1 MLAPPRLEF
10 QRHREPQAVGRRQ
23 WFLQHEDGGVRLAD
37 LGEHG
42 PSGRA
47 IIVERVGYR
56 EVFLAEVGQCV
67 LDLQRS
73 TGGELDTGEDGVPVG
88 RAARAVA
95 SQTVV
100 GKGFE
105 TDCGDRLEGG
115 RCDDRVRVRV
125 GIRASGHHGA
135 VAEPGQYVV
144 EPTALA
150 TQGGTP
156 YTVFGPFRRR
166 WDDAGR
172 RRIHDAPRRIAGP
185 PRIGGEGLPS
195 ASDLGRTKQ
204 RPEVP
209 QPIAEGGETAGLA
222 AARRWLDG
230 PIAHYADRHDR
241 LAGGTSELSPH
252 LRWGTISARWL
263 EARARVL
270 SGEGPA
276 AFVRQLAWR
285 DFFAHV
291 YRHHPEDRHREHQA
305 RYRDLHWEHDPDG
318 LDAWRTGRTGFP
330 LVDAGMRQLAAT
342 GWIHN
347 RARMVVGSFLTKDL
361 HVDWRHG
368 ERHFLRWLLDGEP
381 VQNDGNWQWIASVGV
396 DPKPYFQRLFNPTR
410 QQQRFDPDGAYVR
423 RWVPELADVPDK
435 LLAEPWR
442 MSDDQQRAAAGVI
455 GVDYPAPIVDHG
467 EQREVAAARYRE
479 AGAAE

>member
-1 MLAPPRLEF
+1 MPRAQIVWF
-10 QRHREPQAVGRRQ
+10 RRD
-23 WFLQHEDGGVRLAD
+23 LRVHDHPALHAAASDGGPVVAVFVVDPSLVDGPAASGPRATFLAASLAD
-37 LGEHG
+37 LDAALRDRGSRLLVRHG
-42 PSGRA
+42 DPASVLPALAREVDAAVVRWTADAAPYGRRRD
-47 IIVERVGYR
+47 ERVR
-56 EVFLAEVGQCV
+56 KALEAV
-67 LDLQRS
+67 
-73 TGGELDTGEDGVPVG
+73 GVP
-88 RAARAVA
+88 AVA
-95 SQTVV
+95 
-100 GKGFE
+100 
-105 TDCGDRLEGG
+105 D
-115 RCDDRVRVRV
+115 
-125 GIRASGHHGA
+125 
-135 VAEPGQYVV
+135 PGQYVV
-144 EPTALA
+144 EPTAVA
-150 TQGGTP
+150 TQAGTP

-166 WDDAGR
+166 WEDAGR

-195 ASDLGRTKQ
+195 AADLGRTTQ
-204 RPEVP
+204 RRDVP
-209 QPIAEGGETAGLA
+209 QPIADGGETAGLA

-230 PIAHYADRHDR
+230 PIADYADRHDR
-241 LAGGTSELSPH
+241 LSGGTSELSPH

-305 RYRDLHWEHDPDG
+305 RYRDLSWEDDPEG
-318 LDAWRTGRTGFP
+318 LAAWREGRTGFP

-368 ERHFLRWLLDGEP
+368 ERHFLDLLLDGEP

-410 QQQRFDPDGAYVR
+410 QQQRFDPDGDYVR
-423 RWVPELADVPDK
+423 RWVPELANVPAK

-442 MSDDQQRAAAGVI
+442 MGEQQQRDAGCLV
-455 GVDYPAPIVDHG
+455 GTDYPAPIVDHA

-479 AGAAE
+479 AGGG

>member
-1 MLAPPRLEF
+1 MARAQIVWFRRDLRVHDHPALHEAAADGTPVVPVFVVDPRLTNGPAASGP
-10 QRHREPQAVGRRQ
+10 RAT
-23 WFLQHEDGGVRLAD
+23 FLAASLAD
-37 LGEHG
+37 LDAALRERGSRLIVRHG
-42 PSGRA
+42 DPA
-47 IIVERVGYR
+47 AVLPALAR
-56 EVFLAEVGQCV
+56 EVDAGAVRWTADAAPF
-67 LDLQRS
+67 
-73 TGGELDTGEDGVPVG
+73 G
-88 RAARAVA
+88 RRRDA
-95 SQTVV
+95 
-100 GKGFE
+100 
-105 TDCGDRLEGG
+105 
-115 RCDDRVRVRV
+115 RVRSALTAV
-125 GIRASGHHGA
+125 GVEAIDH
-135 VAEPGQYVV
+135 PGQYVV
-144 EPTALA
+144 DPTALA
-150 TQGGTP
+150 TRGGTP

-166 WDDAGR
+166 WGDADR

-195 ASDLGRTKQ
+195 AADLGRTRR
-204 RPEVP
+204 RPDVP
-209 QPIAEGGETAGLA
+209 QPLAAGGETAGLA

-230 PIAHYADRHDR
+230 PIEAYADHHDR

-252 LRWGTISARWL
+252 LRWGTISSGWL

-305 RYRDLHWEHDPDG
+305 RYRDLSWEDDPDG
-318 LDAWRTGRTGFP
+318 LDAWRAGRTGFP

-368 ERHFLRWLLDGEP
+368 ERHFLDLLLDGEP

-423 RWVPELADVPDK
+423 RWVPELASVPDE

-442 MSDDQQRAAAGVI
+442 MSDDQQRDAGCVI
-455 GVDYPAPIVDHG
+455 GTDYPAPIVDHA

-479 AGAAE
+479 AGED

>member
-1 MLAPPRLEF
+1 MARAQIVWFRRDLRVHDHPALHAAAADGAPVVPVFVVDPDLTTGAAASGPRATFLA
-10 QRHREPQAVGRRQ
+10 AS
-23 WFLQHEDGGVRLAD
+23 LAD
-37 LGEHG
+37 LDAALRERGSRLIVRHG
-42 PSGRA
+42 DPVAVLPALAREVDAAVVRWTADAAPFGRRRD
-47 IIVERVGYR
+47 ERVR
-56 EVFLAEVGQCV
+56 AALTA
-67 LDLQRS
+67 
-73 TGGELDTGEDGVPVG
+73 DGV
-88 RAARAVA
+88 
-95 SQTVV
+95 
-100 GKGFE
+100 E
-105 TDCGDRLEGG
+105 TIAG
-115 RCDDRVRVRV
+115 
-125 GIRASGHHGA
+125 
-135 VAEPGQYVV
+135 PGQYVV

-172 RRIHDAPRRIAGP
+172 RRIHGAPRQIAGP
-185 PRIGGEGLPS
+185 PRIGGEGLPT
-195 ASDLGRTKQ
+195 AADLGRTKQ
-204 RPEVP
+204 RPDVP
-209 QPIAEGGETAGLA
+209 QPLAAGGETAGLA

-230 PIAHYADRHDR
+230 PIGHYADRHDR

-252 LRWGTISARWL
+252 LRWGTISAGWF

-291 YRHHPEDRHREHQA
+291 YRHHPQDRHHEHQE
-305 RYRDLHWEHDPDG
+305 RFRVLHWEDDPEG

-368 ERHFLRWLLDGEP
+368 ERHFLSWLLDGEP

-423 RWVPELADVPDK
+423 RWVPELASVPDK

-442 MSDDQQRAAAGVI
+442 MSEDQQRAAGCAI
-455 GVDYPAPIVDHG
+455 GDDYPAPIVDHA

-479 AGAAE
+479 SGGG